1 MAHPKRKQSS
11 TRGKKRRT
19 NWKIAMPIPVDCPHC
34 HQARLP
40 HHICPNCG
48 YYKGRQIID
57 IKEV

>member
-34 HQARLP
+34 HQARMP